1 MIWRST
7 HKESL
12 GEALAHSLTSQ
23 EKDIFCMLWGAY
35 NLTTFTRTSYFELL
49 RVSDGKYT
57 LTVQKYTDNS
67 VSVKF
72 KINNNYANKNERF
85 TL

>member
-7 HKESL
+7 YKESL
-12 GEALAHSLTSQ
+12 GEAIAHSLTSQ

-49 RVSDGKYT
+49 RVGDGKYE
-57 LTVQKYTDNS
+57 LTVQKYVDES
-67 VSVKF
+67 ICVKF
-72 KINNNYANKNERF
+72 TRNDKYANKAERF
-85 TL
+85 TK